1 MLLQL
6 VGVSKNWSR
15 EKTKNAAQKV
25 PLQIIVF
32 ASPAYCSVVRVVSY
46 TRFLSPCTAFEPHA
60 LTSTRAN
67 SQGKGKSSQ
76 LQKLSLIHAVVWMTQ
91 RNRSR
96 FYSSD
101 IPQSGKIVGVID
113 LRTQIFA
120 AALDANP
127 ELDEL
132 EQKRLSG
139 ELFAKD
145 LLKFL
150 TGLGKGRETSTGQ
163 DAVTEVER
171 MLDYAKFVTLSD
183 WNLLIFELEKAGRIE
198 AAEKLL
204 QRLLS
209 DPLKKTPSALTF
221 HPFFR
226 QFSRVG
232 NVEKL
237 KYYWKL
243 IKENGVEPDARV
255 LTSLQLGYL
264 RARNYV
270 AAASVVPEM
279 LAAKVHP
286 EAGHIDI
293 TLFKLFAARKFD
305 EALKLWLLVQ
315 GFKLPHSIQS

>member
-1 MLLQL
+1 
-6 VGVSKNWSR
+6 
-15 EKTKNAAQKV
+15 
-25 PLQIIVF
+25 
-32 ASPAYCSVVRVVSY
+32 
-46 TRFLSPCTAFEPHA
+46 
-60 LTSTRAN
+60 
-67 SQGKGKSSQ
+67 
-76 LQKLSLIHAVVWMTQ
+76 
-91 RNRSR
+91 
-96 FYSSD
+96 
-101 IPQSGKIVGVID
+101 
-113 LRTQIFA
+113 
-120 AALDANP
+120 
-127 ELDEL
+127 
-132 EQKRLSG
+132 
-139 ELFAKD
+139 
-145 LLKFL
+145 
-150 TGLGKGRETSTGQ
+150 
-163 DAVTEVER
+163 

-209 DPLKKTPSALTF
+209 DPLKKTPSPLTF

-237 KYYWKL
+237 KHYWNL
-243 IKENGVEPDARV
+243 IKENGVEPDARL
-255 LTSLQLGYL
+255 LTSLQLGYMH
-264 RARNYV
+264 ARDYV

-315 GFKLPHSIQS
+315 SFKLPHSIQS